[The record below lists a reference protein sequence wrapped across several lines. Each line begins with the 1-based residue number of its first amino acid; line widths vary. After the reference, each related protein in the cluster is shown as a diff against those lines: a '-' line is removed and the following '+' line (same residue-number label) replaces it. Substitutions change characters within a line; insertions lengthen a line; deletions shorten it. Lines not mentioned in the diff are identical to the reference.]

1 MSELA
6 IPTIRPSS
14 LQTDMRTMIARG
26 VRISSRNLDAMIT
39 ALMLPIIL
47 MLLFVYLFGGALQT
61 DGVQYVNYV
70 VPGVILLC
78 AGFGSATTAVTVSL
92 DMKGG
97 IIDRF
102 RSMDVGGTA
111 FLTGHVIAS
120 TVRNLVSTALVIGV
134 AFAIGF
140 RPHASAADW
149 LAAMAILTLFIL
161 ALSWFAATVGLI
173 AGSPEAASGFTFL
186 VMFLPYP
193 SSAFVPIHTMP
204 SWLHGFAENQ
214 PCTAVIESLRA
225 LLSGHAVG
233 SYPVRA
239 VFWCGGILVL
249 SMAVSAILFQRKT
262 R

>member
-1 MSELA
+1 
-6 IPTIRPSS
+6 
-14 LQTDMRTMIARG
+14 
-26 VRISSRNLDAMIT
+26 
-39 ALMLPIIL
+39 
-47 MLLFVYLFGGALQT
+47 
-61 DGVQYVNYV
+61 
-70 VPGVILLC
+70 
-78 AGFGSATTAVTVSL
+78 
-92 DMKGG
+92 MKGG

-102 RSMDVGGTA
+102 RSMDIGGTA

-120 TVRNLVSTALVIGV
+120 AVRNLVSTALVIGV

-204 SWLHGFAENQ
+204 SWLQGFAANQ

-225 LLSGHAVG
+225 LLGGHAVG
-233 SYPVRA
+233 SYPIRA
-239 VFWCGGILVL
+239 VLWCGGILVVA
-249 SMAVSAILFQRKT
+249 MG
-262 R
+262 